1 MAQNRK
7 LRQVKNKK
15 GRARFNM
22 NMQKKLVVLFMIIL
36 LAFLGLAGRLVYIT
50 EAKGKEYTKNVLS
63 QQKYQ
68 SKTLPYKRGDILD
81 SKGTK
86 LAISE
91 KVYNLIIDCKAMLEK
106 EEYLEETMTA
116 LRTCFPQLK
125 HAEIRNYVQN
135 NPARRYY
142 VVQKQLTYD
151 EISDFVEIQN
161 NKKEHPNVQG
171 VWFEEEFKR
180 MYPNGS
186 LACDVIGFTMKNAE
200 GTDFQGNYG
209 LEAYYND
216 VLNGTNGREYGYLN
230 EDSNLERTTIPAT
243 DGYNLVTTIDA
254 NIQSIV
260 EKYLRKHNE
269 EYKNN
274 YRIGNGAQSGGCIVM
289 DVNSGEILAMAD
301 YNSYDLNKP
310 YDTSVLEGT
319 LLLDEN
325 GKVTEGKTVLTAG
338 NMQESLSDNN
348 ITNKNLNALWK
359 NFCISNTYEPGST
372 AKPFTIAAGLESGK
386 MTGEEYYTCK
396 GGLKVGGY
404 FIKCHSYST
413 GGEGTINVQEA
424 LEQSCN
430 VAHMLMGN
438 QIGTETFLEYQER
451 FNFGLRTNVDLFG
464 ESRTKSLVFN
474 ENNMGPTELATS
486 TFGQGY
492 NVTMIQMI
500 SGFCS
505 LINGGY
511 YYEPHV
517 VKKIT
522 TADGSVVQ
530 EIEPRIIKQ
539 TISES
544 TSTLIRQYCKGVV
557 DNGTGKTARPAGY
570 SIGGKTGTAEM
581 GSRDKEDYVVSFM
594 GFAPVDDPKIAVY
607 VVIDRPNV
615 DSQDDAKHAT
625 RIVRN
630 ILTETLPYLNVFM
643 TEELSEKEMEELEAL
658 DLEIIMDANKKE
670 ESVSDND
677 ISGEESKEGEI
688 EGQTEEI
695 EEDVKEDIKEEMN
708 EEGTEDGEERVI
720 TDANGGDIT
729 SSVSA
734 EGVEG
739 DTAPLTGVLLDK
751 ETGEALN
758 KEEDDSP
765 Y

>member
-1 MAQNRK
+1 
-7 LRQVKNKK
+7 
-15 GRARFNM
+15 M
-22 NMQKKLVVLFMIIL
+22 NMQKKLVVLFIIIL
-36 LAFLGLAGRLVYIT
+36 LAFLGLAARLVYIT
-50 EAKGKEYTKNVLS
+50 EAKGDEYTKNVLS

-68 SKTLPYKRGDILD
+68 STTLPYKRGDILD

-91 KVYNLIIDCKAMLEK
+91 KVYNLIIDCKAVLEK
-106 EEYLEETMTA
+106 EEYLDATMAA
-116 LRTCFPQLK
+116 LSTCFPELN
-125 HAEIRNYVQN
+125 HMEIEKYIKE

-142 VVQKQLTYD
+142 VVKKQLTYE

-161 NKKEHPNVQG
+161 NKKENPNVQG

-180 MYPNGS
+180 MYPNGA
-186 LACDVIGFTMKNAE
+186 LACDVIGFTTKNKE

-216 VLNGTNGREYGYLN
+216 ILNGTNGREYGYLN

-260 EKYLRKHNE
+260 EKYLKKHNE
-269 EYKNN
+269 EYTNN
-274 YRIGNGAQSGGCIVM
+274 YRTGNGAKNAGCIVM
-289 DVNSGEILAMAD
+289 DVNTGAILAMAD
-301 YNSYDLNKP
+301 YVGYDLNNP
-310 YDTSVLEGT
+310 YDTQVLEGT
-319 LLLDEN
+319 HLLNLNEKKQLVEQDIVLSAEN
-325 GKVTEGKTVLTAG
+325 ME
-338 NMQESLSDNN
+338 ESLSDND
-348 ITNKNLNALWK
+348 ITNTNLNALWK

-372 AKPFTIAAGLESGK
+372 AKAFTIAAGLESGK
-386 MTGEEYYTCK
+386 MTGNEYYNCE
-396 GGLKVGGY
+396 GGLWVGDY
-404 FIKCHSYST
+404 FIKCHNYGI
-413 GGEGTINVQEA
+413 GGDGTLNVQQS

-430 VAHMLMGN
+430 VALMLMGN
-438 QIGTETFLEYQER
+438 QIGKDTFLEYQER
-451 FNFGLRTNVDLFG
+451 FNFGLRTNIDLYG

-474 ENNMGPTELATS
+474 KNNMGPTELATS

-522 TADGSVVQ
+522 TSDGALVQ

-539 TISES
+539 TVSES
-544 TSTLIRQYCKGVV
+544 TSALIREYCKGVV

-581 GSRDKEDYVVSFM
+581 GSRDKQDYVVSFM
-594 GFAPVDDPKIAVY
+594 GYAPADDPQIAVY
-607 VVIDRPNV
+607 VVVDRPNV
-615 DSQDDAKHAT
+615 GKQDDAKHAT
-625 RIVRN
+625 RIVRGV
-630 ILTETLPYLNVFM
+630 LTEVLPYLNIFM
-643 TEELSEKEMEELEAL
+643 TEELSDDEIKELEEL
-658 DLEIIMDANKKE
+658 DLEIIMEANKDDT
-670 ESVSDND
+670 VSGNEVTEND
-677 ISGEESKEGEI
+677 
-688 EGQTEEI
+688 TENT
-695 EEDVKEDIKEEMN
+695 D
-708 EEGTEDGEERVI
+708 EDGQQTI

-729 SSVSA
+729 SSTYEKEDVGS
-734 EGVEG
+734 
-739 DTAPLTGVLLDK
+739 TAPLTGVLLDK
-751 ETGEALN
+751 ETGEAVN
-758 KEEDDSP
+758 SEDDDSP

>member
-1 MAQNRK
+1 MGRNRNI
-7 LRQVKNKK
+7 RQVRNNR

-22 NMQKKLVVLFMIIL
+22 NMQKKLVVLFIIIL

-50 EAKGKEYTKNVLS
+50 ESKGKEYTKNVLS

-68 SKTLPYKRGDILD
+68 STTLPYKRGDILD
-81 SKGTK
+81 CKGTK

-91 KVYNLIIDCKAMLEK
+91 KVYNLIIDCKAVLEK
-106 EEYLEETMTA
+106 EEYLEATMAA
-116 LRTCFPQLK
+116 LTNCFPELN
-125 HAEIRNYVQN
+125 HREIQNYIKN
-135 NPARRYY
+135 NPSRRYY
-142 VVQKQLTYD
+142 VVKKQLTYE

-161 NKKEHPNVQG
+161 NKKENPDVQG

-186 LACDVIGFTMKNAE
+186 LACDVIGFTQKNKE

-260 EKYLRKHNE
+260 EKYLKKHNE
-269 EYKNN
+269 EYTNH
-274 YRIGNGAQSGGCIVM
+274 YRTGNGAKNAGCIVM
-289 DVNSGEILAMAD
+289 DVNTGEVLAMAD
-301 YNSYDLNKP
+301 YNSYDLNNP
-310 YDTSVLEGT
+310 YDTTALAGTNLLKLNEKQQLVEQDIVLSA
-319 LLLDEN
+319 EN
-325 GKVTEGKTVLTAG
+325 MEET
-338 NMQESLSDNN
+338 LSDNDV
-348 ITNKNLNALWK
+348 TNTNLNALWK

-372 AKPFTIAAGLESGK
+372 AKAFTIAAGLESGK
-386 MTGEEYYTCK
+386 MTGNEYYNCE
-396 GGLKVGGY
+396 GGLWVGDY
-404 FIKCHSYST
+404 FIKCHNYGI
-413 GGEGTINVQEA
+413 GGDGTLNVQQS

-430 VAHMLMGN
+430 VALMLMGN
-438 QIGTETFLEYQER
+438 QIGKDTFLEYQDR
-451 FNFGLRTNVDLFG
+451 FNFGLRTNIDLYG

-474 ENNMGPTELATS
+474 KNNMGPTELATS

-517 VKKIT
+517 VKQIT
-522 TADGSVVQ
+522 TSDGALVQ

-544 TSTLIRQYCKGVV
+544 TSALIRQYCQGVV

-581 GSRDKEDYVVSFM
+581 GSRDKHDYVVSFM
-594 GFAPVDDPKIAVY
+594 GYAPADDPQIAVY
-607 VVIDRPNV
+607 VVVDRPNV
-615 DSQDDAKHAT
+615 GKQDDAKHAT
-625 RIVRN
+625 RIVRGV
-630 ILTETLPYLNVFM
+630 LTETLPYLNIFM
-643 TEELSEKEMEELEAL
+643 TEELSEDEMKELEEL
-658 DLEIIMDANKKE
+658 DLEIIMEANQDDT
-670 ESVSDND
+670 VSGND
-677 ISGEESKEGEI
+677 ISEEN
-688 EGQTEEI
+688 TETI
-695 EEDVKEDIKEEMN
+695 VQEEQQE
-708 EEGTEDGEERVI
+708 I

-729 SSVSA
+729 SSTFEE
-734 EGVEG
+734 EGVG
-739 DTAPLTGVLLDK
+739 STAPLTGVLLDK

>member
-1 MAQNRK
+1 MNSKRNV
-7 LRQVKNKK
+7 RRTENKR
-15 GRARFNM
+15 GARTRFNL
-22 NMQKKLVVLFMIIL
+22 NMQKKLVVLFMLIL
-36 LAFLGLAGRLVYIT
+36 LAFLGLSGRLVYIT
-50 EAKGKEYTKNVLS
+50 EAKGDEYTKNVLS

-68 SKTLPYKRGDILD
+68 STTLPYKRGDILD

-91 KVYNLIIDCKAMLEK
+91 KVYNLIIDCKAVLEK
-106 EEYLEETMTA
+106 EDYLEPTMEA
-116 LRTCFPQLK
+116 LSNCFPEFNIT
-125 HAEIRNYVQN
+125 EIRNYIKN
-135 NPARRYY
+135 NPSRRYY
-142 VVQKQLTYD
+142 VVKKQLTYE
-151 EISDFVEIQN
+151 EISDFVEIQSN
-161 NKKEHPNVQG
+161 RKEYPNVTG

-186 LACDVIGFTMKNAE
+186 LACDVIGFTMKNTE

-216 VLNGTNGREYGYLN
+216 ILNGTNGREYGYLN

-260 EKYLRKHNE
+260 EKYLKKHNE
-269 EYKNN
+269 EYKNS
-274 YRIGNGAQSGGCIVM
+274 YRTGNGAQSGGCIVM

-301 YNSYDLNKP
+301 YNSYDLNNP

-319 LLLDEN
+319 LLLNNE
-325 GKVTEGKTVLTAG
+325 GKVTEEKTVLTAE
-338 NMQESLSDNN
+338 NMEASLSDNDV
-348 ITNKNLNALWK
+348 TNKNLNALWK
-359 NFCISNTYEPGST
+359 NFCIANTYEPGST
-372 AKPFTIAAGLESGK
+372 AKPFTIATGLESGK
-386 MTGEEYYTCK
+386 MTGEEYYTCR
-396 GGLKVGGY
+396 GGLQVGNY
-404 FIKCHSYST
+404 FIKCHSYRT
-413 GGEGTINVQEA
+413 GGEGTINVQQS

-438 QIGTETFLEYQER
+438 QIGVETFLEYQDR

-464 ESRTKSLVFN
+464 EARTKSLVFN
-474 ENNMGPTELATS
+474 KNNMGPTELATS

-522 TADGSVVQ
+522 TSDGALVR

-544 TSTLIRQYCKGVV
+544 TSALIRQYCRGVV
-557 DNGTGKTARPAGY
+557 ENGTGKTARPAGY
-570 SIGGKTGTAEM
+570 AIGGKTGTAEM
-581 GSRDKEDYVVSFM
+581 GSRDKQDYVVSFM
-594 GFAPVDDPKIAVY
+594 GFAPADDPQIAVY
-607 VVIDRPNV
+607 VVIDRPNAA
-615 DSQDDAKHAT
+615 SQDDAKHAT

-630 ILTETLPYLNVFM
+630 ILTETLPYLNIFM
-643 TEELSEKEMEELEAL
+643 TEELSEKEIEELEAL
-658 DLEIIMDANKKE
+658 DLEIIMETNRQE
-670 ESVSDND
+670 ETEGDGEDSQA
-677 ISGEESKEGEI
+677 GEEGSETGTNEGEA
-688 EGQTEEI
+688 EE
-695 EEDVKEDIKEEMN
+695 
-708 EEGTEDGEERVI
+708 I
-720 TDANGGDIT
+720 TDAHGGDIT
-729 SSVSA
+729 SSVPA

-739 DTAPLTGVLLDK
+739 DTAPLTGVLLDE

-758 KEEDDSP
+758 TGEDDDSP

>member
-1 MAQNRK
+1 MARNNR
-7 LRQVKNKK
+7 LRQVKNKR

-22 NMQKKLVVLFMIIL
+22 NMQKKLVVLFIIIL

-50 EAKGKEYTKNVLS
+50 EAKGQEYTKNVLS

-68 SKTLPYKRGDILD
+68 STTLPYKRGDILD
-81 SKGTK
+81 NKGTK

-91 KVYNLIIDCKAMLEK
+91 KVYNLIIDCKAVLEK
-106 EEYLEETMTA
+106 EEYLEATMTA
-116 LRTCFPQLK
+116 LESCFPELN
-125 HAEIRNYVQN
+125 HLEIKNYIKN

-142 VVQKQLTYD
+142 VVKKQLTYE

-161 NKKEHPNVQG
+161 NRKENPNVQG

-180 MYPNGS
+180 MYPNGT
-186 LACDVIGFTMKNAE
+186 LACDVIGFTMKNTE

-216 VLNGTNGREYGYLN
+216 ILNGTNGREYGYLN

-260 EKYLRKHNE
+260 EKYLKKHNE
-269 EYKNN
+269 EYKNQ
-274 YRIGNGAQSGGCIVM
+274 YRTGNGAQSGGCIVM

-301 YNSYDLNKP
+301 YNSYDLNNP

-319 LLLDEN
+319 LLLDGN
-325 GKVTEGKTVLTAG
+325 GKVTEEKTVLTAE
-338 NMQESLSDNN
+338 NMEESLSDNN

-359 NFCISNTYEPGST
+359 NFCIANTYEPGST

-386 MTGEEYYTCK
+386 MTGDEYYNCE
-396 GGLKVGGY
+396 GGLWVGNY

-413 GGEGTINVQEA
+413 GGEGIQNVQQA

-438 QIGTETFLEYQER
+438 QIGVDTFLEYQER
-451 FNFGLRTNVDLFG
+451 FNFGLRTNVDLYG

-474 ENNMGPTELATS
+474 KSNMGPTELATS

-522 TADGSVVQ
+522 TSDGALVQ

-539 TISES
+539 TVSES
-544 TSTLIRQYCKGVV
+544 TSALIRQYCKGVV

-581 GSRDKEDYVVSFM
+581 GSRDKRDYVVSFM
-594 GFAPVDDPKIAVY
+594 GFAPAEDPQIAIY

-615 DSQDDAKHAT
+615 GKQDDAKHAT

-630 ILTETLPYLNVFM
+630 VLTEVLPYMNIFM
-643 TEELSEKEMEELEAL
+643 TEELSETEIQELEDL
-658 DLEIIMDANKKE
+658 DLEIIMEANKEDAVSE
-670 ESVSDND
+670 EEGMENTQDG
-677 ISGEESKEGEI
+677 GETSE
-688 EGQTEEI
+688 QTEQP
-695 EEDVKEDIKEEMN
+695 EE
-708 EEGTEDGEERVI
+708 I
-720 TDANGGDIT
+720 TDAHGGDIT
-729 SSVSA
+729 SSTSEA
-734 EGVEG
+734 EDVGS
-739 DTAPLTGVLLDK
+739 TAPLTGVLLDK

-758 KEEDDSP
+758 NGENDDSP

>member
-1 MAQNRK
+1 MSRNRNVRQVQNRQK
-7 LRQVKNKK
+7 T
-15 GRARFNM
+15 RARFNM
-22 NMQKKLVVLFMIIL
+22 NMQKKLVVLFMLIL

-50 EAKGKEYTKNVLS
+50 ESKGEEYTKNVLS

-68 SKTLPYKRGDILD
+68 STTLPYKRGDILD

-91 KVYNLIIDCKAMLEK
+91 KVYNLIIDCKAVLEK
-106 EEYLEETMTA
+106 EEYLEPTMEA
-116 LRTCFPQLK
+116 LAKCFPELNK
-125 HAEIRNYVQN
+125 NEIQTYIKE
-135 NPARRYY
+135 NPSRRYY
-142 VVQKQLTYD
+142 VVKKQLTYD

-161 NKKEHPNVQG
+161 QKKENPNVQG

-186 LACDVIGFTMKNAE
+186 LACDVIGFTIKNSE
-200 GTDFQGNYG
+200 GSGFQGNYG

-216 VLNGTNGREYGYLN
+216 ILNGTNGREYGYLN

-260 EKYLRKHNE
+260 EKYLKKHKE
-269 EYKNN
+269 EYKDY
-274 YRIGNGAQSGGCIVM
+274 YRTGNGAQNAGCIVM
-289 DVNSGEILAMAD
+289 DVDSGEILAMAD
-301 YNSYDLNKP
+301 YNTFDLNNP
-310 YDTSVLEGT
+310 YDTNALLGT

-325 GKVTEGKTVLTAG
+325 GKVTEEKTVLNAE
-338 NMQESLSDNN
+338 NIEESLSDNN

-372 AKPFTIAAGLESGK
+372 AKAFTIAAGLESGK
-386 MTGEEYYTCK
+386 MTGNEFYTCK
-396 GGLKVGGY
+396 GGLQVGNY
-404 FIKCHSYST
+404 FIKCHSYRT
-413 GGEGTINVQEA
+413 GGEGTLNVQQS

-430 VAHMLMGN
+430 VALMLMGN
-438 QIGTETFLEYQER
+438 QIGKETFLEYQDR
-451 FNFGLRTNVDLFG
+451 FNFGLRTNIDLYG

-474 ENNMGPTELATS
+474 SNNMGPTELATS

-522 TADGSVVQ
+522 TSDGALVQ
-530 EIEPRIIKQ
+530 EIEPRIVKQ

-544 TSTLIRQYCKGVV
+544 TSALIRQYCKGVV

-581 GSRDKEDYVVSFM
+581 GSRDKQDYVVSFM
-594 GFAPVDDPKIAVY
+594 GFAPADDPQIAVY
-607 VVIDRPNV
+607 VVVDRPNV
-615 DSQDDAKHAT
+615 SEQDDAKHAT

-630 ILTETLPYLNVFM
+630 VLTEVLPYLNIFM
-643 TEELSEKEMEELEAL
+643 TEELSDAEIKELEAL
-658 DLEIIMDANKKE
+658 DLEIIMEANKKE
-670 ESVSDND
+670 DSVSEND
-677 ISGEESKEGEI
+677 ISNQEQGESG
-688 EGQTEEI
+688 
-695 EEDVKEDIKEEMN
+695 
-708 EEGTEDGEERVI
+708 EEGTQEI
-720 TDANGGDIT
+720 TNANGGDIT
-729 SSVSA
+729 SSVP
-734 EGVEG
+734 VEG
-739 DTAPLTGVLLDK
+739 DEGEYAPLTGVLLNT
-751 ETGEALN
+751 ETGEAVN
-758 KEEDDSP
+758 TGENDDSP

>member
-1 MAQNRK
+1 MARNK
-7 LRQVKNKK
+7 NLRQVKNKR

-22 NMQKKLVVLFMIIL
+22 NMQKKLVVLFIIIL

-50 EAKGKEYTKNVLS
+50 ESKGDEYTKNVLS

-68 SKTLPYKRGDILD
+68 STTLPYKRGDILD

-91 KVYNLIIDCKAMLEK
+91 KVYNLIIDCKAVLGK
-106 EEYLEETMTA
+106 EEYLDATMAA
-116 LRTCFPQLK
+116 LETCFPQLN
-125 HAEIRNYVQN
+125 HMEIKNYIKN
-135 NPARRYY
+135 NPSRRYY
-142 VVQKQLTYD
+142 VVKKLLTYE

-161 NKKEHPNVQG
+161 NKKENPNVQG

-186 LACDVIGFTMKNAE
+186 LACDVIGFTMKNTE

-260 EKYLRKHNE
+260 EKNLKKHNE
-269 EYKNN
+269 EYKNQ
-274 YRIGNGAQSGGCIVM
+274 YRTGNGAQSGGCIVM

-301 YNSYDLNKP
+301 YNSYDLNNP

-319 LLLDEN
+319 LLLDGN
-325 GKVTEGKTVLTAG
+325 GKATEEKTVLTAE
-338 NMQESLSDNN
+338 NMEESLSDNN

-359 NFCISNTYEPGST
+359 NFCIANTYEPGST

-386 MTGEEYYTCK
+386 MTGEEYYNCE
-396 GGLKVGGY
+396 GGLRVGNY

-413 GGEGTINVQEA
+413 GGEGMQNVQQA

-438 QIGTETFLEYQER
+438 QIGVDTFLEYQER
-451 FNFGLRTNVDLFG
+451 FNFGLRTNVDLYG

-474 ENNMGPTELATS
+474 KNNMGPTELATS

-522 TADGSVVQ
+522 TSDGALVQ

-539 TISES
+539 TVSES
-544 TSTLIRQYCKGVV
+544 TSALIRQYCKGVV

-581 GSRDKEDYVVSFM
+581 GSRDKRDYVVSFM
-594 GFAPVDDPKIAVY
+594 GFAPAEDPQIAVY

-615 DSQDDAKHAT
+615 GKQDDAKHAT
-625 RIVRN
+625 RIVRGV
-630 ILTETLPYLNVFM
+630 LTETLPYLNIFM
-643 TEELSEKEMEELEAL
+643 TEELSETEIKELEEM
-658 DLEIIMDANKKE
+658 DLEIIMEANRDDTVSGNDASQGENSQE
-670 ESVSDND
+670 GGSS
-677 ISGEESKEGEI
+677 SGQ
-688 EGQTEEI
+688 EGQQE
-695 EEDVKEDIKEEMN
+695 
-708 EEGTEDGEERVI
+708 I

-729 SSVSA
+729 SSTYEVDDAGS
-734 EGVEG
+734 
-739 DTAPLTGVLLDK
+739 TAPLTGVLLDK

-758 KEEDDSP
+758 SEEDDSP

>member
-1 MAQNRK
+1 MGRNRNI
-7 LRQVKNKK
+7 RQVRNNR

-22 NMQKKLVVLFMIIL
+22 NMQKKLVVLFIIIL

-50 EAKGKEYTKNVLS
+50 ESKGKEYTKNVLS

-68 SKTLPYKRGDILD
+68 STTLPYKRGDILD
-81 SKGTK
+81 CKGTK

-91 KVYNLIIDCKAMLEK
+91 KVYNLIIDCKAVLEK
-106 EEYLEETMTA
+106 EEYLEATMAA
-116 LRTCFPQLK
+116 LTNCFPELN
-125 HAEIRNYVQN
+125 HREIQNYIKN
-135 NPARRYY
+135 NPSRRYY
-142 VVQKQLTYD
+142 VVKKQLTYE

-161 NKKEHPNVQG
+161 NKKENPDVQG

-186 LACDVIGFTMKNAE
+186 LACDVIGFTQKNKE

-260 EKYLRKHNE
+260 EKYLKKHNE
-269 EYKNN
+269 EYTNH
-274 YRIGNGAQSGGCIVM
+274 YRTGNGAKNAGCIVM
-289 DVNSGEILAMAD
+289 DVNTGEVLAMAD
-301 YNSYDLNKP
+301 YNSYDLNNP
-310 YDTSVLEGT
+310 YDTTALAGTNLLKLNEKQQLVEQDIVLSA
-319 LLLDEN
+319 EN
-325 GKVTEGKTVLTAG
+325 MEET
-338 NMQESLSDNN
+338 LSDNDV
-348 ITNKNLNALWK
+348 TNTNLNALWK

-372 AKPFTIAAGLESGK
+372 AKAFTIAAGLESGK
-386 MTGEEYYTCK
+386 MTGNEYYNCE
-396 GGLKVGGY
+396 GGLWVGDY
-404 FIKCHSYST
+404 FIKCHNYGI
-413 GGEGTINVQEA
+413 GGDGTLNVQQS

-430 VAHMLMGN
+430 VALMLMGN
-438 QIGTETFLEYQER
+438 QIGKDTFLEYQDR
-451 FNFGLRTNVDLFG
+451 FNFGLRTNIDLYG

-474 ENNMGPTELATS
+474 KNNMGPTELATS

-517 VKKIT
+517 VKQIT
-522 TADGSVVQ
+522 TSDGALVQ

-544 TSTLIRQYCKGVV
+544 TSALIRQYCQGVV

-581 GSRDKEDYVVSFM
+581 GSRDKHDYVVSFM
-594 GFAPVDDPKIAVY
+594 GYAPADNPKIAVY
-607 VVIDRPNV
+607 VVVDRPNV
-615 DSQDDAKHAT
+615 GKQDDAKHAT
-625 RIVRN
+625 RIVRG
-630 ILTETLPYLNVFM
+630 ILTETLPYLNIFM
-643 TEELSEKEMEELEAL
+643 TEELSEDEIKELEEL
-658 DLEIIMDANKKE
+658 DLEIIMEANQDDT
-670 ESVSDND
+670 VSGND
-677 ISGEESKEGEI
+677 ISEEN
-688 EGQTEEI
+688 TETI
-695 EEDVKEDIKEEMN
+695 VQEEQQE
-708 EEGTEDGEERVI
+708 I

-729 SSVSA
+729 SSTFEE
-734 EGVEG
+734 EGVG
-739 DTAPLTGVLLDK
+739 STAPLTGVLLDK